1 MTAAPTVPIR
11 LLIADDQALVRG
23 ALGALLD
30 LEPDLEVQGLAADG
44 AEALRLAEEL
54 QPDVCLMDIQMPGVD
69 GVEATKRIRAAS
81 PQTRVLVVTTFARPG
96 YLRAALDAGASGF
109 VVKDTPAEE
118 LAAAVRR
125 VHAGLRVLDPKLA
138 EESLFEGANPL
149 SDRRVPRHRPRLRAA
164 AGRRRTI
171 RGGHRGGG
179 LPVGGHGAQPPL
191 RRDRQDR
198 RREPG
203 AGGADRVRQGLA
215 LTPLARVG
223 GRAYCEGRRV
233 TEPDRRS
240 A

>member
-1 MTAAPTVPIR
+1 MVTAAPTVPIR

-109 VVKDTPAEE
+109 VVEDTPAEE

-149 SDRRVPRHRPRLRAA
+149 SDRERQVLRLAADGRSAA
-164 AGRRRTI
+164 AIAAEVFLSAGTVRNHLSAAIGKT
-171 RGGHRGGG
+171 
-179 LPVGGHGAQPPL
+179 GAENRAQ
-191 RRDRQDR
+191 
-198 RREPG
+198 
-203 AGGADRVRQGLA
+203 AVRIASDKGWL
-215 LTPLARVG
+215 
-223 GRAYCEGRRV
+223 
-233 TEPDRRS
+233 
-240 A
+240 